1 MTRPASSYGQYH
13 VAEAPSSL
21 MRLHLHDGSALKEVD
36 HEPKVGVLDQS
47 DLIKQG
53 IDTSVIVPGASTVD
67 ALGSCTANATTSAL
81 SNVLGESAF
90 LALIQAANFDDV
102 VKAEEWAIVFYH
114 LCSDQT
120 GNPAQEWPPTDC
132 GSSGPFIVQQLER
145 MKLAS
150 GDRIAHG
157 ADNIVSLMQTDG
169 LLTGSPFFNAWEDP
183 DPHGF
188 IDNGGVEAAIRSGV
202 AGGHET
208 YFSAVEK
215 LVLTETGRVDPTKT
229 VIRGRNSWTSSWGDH
244 GSYRAYLSTFV
255 ALGAYCDHRQLV
267 AA

>member
-1 MTRPASSYGQYH
+1 
-13 VAEAPSSL
+13 
-21 MRLHLHDGSALKEVD
+21 MRLHIHDGSVLKEVD

-53 IDTSVIVPGASTVD
+53 INTSHLIPGARVVD
-67 ALGSCTANATTSAL
+67 ALGSCTANAATSAL

-90 LALIQAANFDDV
+90 LELIKATSYEDV
-102 VKAEEWAIVFYH
+102 VKAEEFAITFYH

-120 GNPAQEWPPTDC
+120 GNPSQEWPPTDC
-132 GSSGPFIVQQLER
+132 GSSGPYVVQQLER
-145 MKLAS
+145 MKLVS
-150 GDRIAHG
+150 GDKIAHG
-157 ADNIVSLMQTDG
+157 ADSIVSLMQTDG

-183 DPHGF
+183 DADGF
-188 IDNGGVEAAIRSGV
+188 IDGGGVGAAIRSGL

-208 YFSAVEK
+208 YWSAIEK
-215 LVLTETGRVDPTKT
+215 LVLTETGKVDASKT
-229 VIRGRNSWTSSWGDH
+229 VIRGRNSWTSSWGDS

-255 ALGAYCDHRQLV
+255 ALGNYCDHRQLV